1 MSDMLHL
8 CAKDK
13 KENINIFRNLF
24 KGREDVFAKYWISRR
39 TGKKGYSPV
48 CKNEWIPQ
56 ICRKPCEKCG
66 NKEYVPLDDF
76 WIEKHLRGDIII
88 GIYPI
93 QLDDRVNFLAFD
105 FDKGS
110 WFEDSIILLKF
121 CQSIDLPAH
130 LERSKSGNG
139 AHLWIFFSQSISAA
153 KVREFGF
160 MLLKKAGSIAIG
172 AIDVDAINDIDG
184 INKISNIDAAANDD
198 VDNISD
204 TIDIKKDNSGFDRI
218 FPNQDFLH
226 DGGLGNLIALPLQY
240 QARQKGN
247 TLFLDPDNSFTP
259 YINQW
264 NLLSNIRRI
273 SEIDIDLFIEKF
285 SEDTFL
291 RLSVSSSKS
300 PPQSSL
306 RDASQSLQS
315 SILEKGSLKI
325 IISNYLSISIKD
337 TDEVFYQFLR
347 KNLVIHN
354 PIFYDKKAKGFST
367 WDTPKMI
374 YCINSKGGN
383 YIIPRGFLKN
393 IERYLLQKSIP
404 FQIEDKSIKTPNKA
418 FNCRFRIYNYQKEAL
433 HEILKNNVGILE
445 APPGYGKTIIALAT
459 LPYRKQKTLIIVHT
473 RELLAQWIQ
482 KIGDVLDIEKNDIG
496 IIGGG
501 KEKIGKKIT
510 VATYQS
516 LIRKNLKILS
526 NKTGYVIVDECHRV
540 PANTFQKVVKEFKAR
555 YLFGLTATPF
565 RKDKLQKLMFL
576 YMGEIIHRIDP
587 DKISSELKGVNS
599 ILEIRYTDFYPT
611 FEKVK
616 KYKKIIEALTKDEN
630 RNNLIVRDIV
640 GEYSLDK
647 SILVLTGRK
656 GHCLEIS
663 QRLGRKS
670 KHSILTGNLSPKA
683 RGEILKDFKNKK
695 IRVLIATGQL
705 IGEGIDLPFLDTL
718 FLVFPTSSKTR
729 LIQYIGRVQRKNK
742 GKSISKVYDYYDQYV
757 SVLNIMFQKRKKI
770 YEKLGIKQIKPDNKV

>member
-1 MSDMLHL
+1 MLHL

-13 KENINIFRNLF
+13 KEKISIFRNLF
-24 KGREDVFAKYWISRR
+24 KGREDVFAKYWVSRK

-56 ICRKPCEKCG
+56 ICRKPCEKCA
-66 NKEYVPLDDF
+66 NKEYIPLDDF

-121 CQSIDLPAH
+121 CQSVDLPVH

-160 MLLKKAGSIAIG
+160 RLLEKAGIA
-172 AIDVDAINDIDG
+172 G
-184 INKISNIDAAANDD
+184 ISGDK
-198 VDNISD
+198 
-204 TIDIKKDNSGFDRI
+204 SGFDRI
-218 FPNQDFLH
+218 FPNQDFLQE
-226 DGGLGNLIALPLQY
+226 GGLGNLIALPLQY
-240 QARQKGN
+240 HARQKGN
-247 TLFLDPDNSFTP
+247 TSFLDPDNSFTP

-264 NLLSNIRRI
+264 DFLSSIRKI
-273 SEIDIDLFIEKF
+273 SENDIDLFIEKF
-285 SEDTFL
+285 SEDAFL
-291 RLSVSSSKS
+291 YPPAAPPES
-300 PPQSSL
+300 PSQSSI

-315 SILEKGSLKI
+315 PISKKRSLRI
-325 IISNYLSISIKD
+325 TISNYISIPIKD
-337 TDEVFYQFLR
+337 TDRQFYQFLR

-374 YCINSKGGN
+374 YCLNSKGGN

-393 IERYLLQKSIP
+393 IGRYLFQNSIP
-404 FQIEDKSIKTPNKA
+404 FQIEDKSIKTPNRA
-418 FNCRFRIYNYQKEAL
+418 FKCRIKIYNYQKKAL
-433 HEILKNNVGILE
+433 HGIFKNNVGILE

-459 LPYRKQKTLIIVHT
+459 LAYRKQRTLIIVHT
-473 RELLAQWIQ
+473 RELLVQWIQ
-482 KIGDVLDIEKNDIG
+482 KIGDVLGIEKGDVG

-516 LIRKNLKILS
+516 LIRKDLKILVE
-526 NKTGYVIVDECHRV
+526 KIGYVIVDECHRV
-540 PANTFQKVVKEFKAR
+540 PANTFQKVVKKFKAR
-555 YLFGLTATPF
+555 YLLGLTATPF

-587 DKISSELKGVNS
+587 DKISSELKGVDS
-599 ILEIRYTDFYPT
+599 ILEIRYTDFYPA

-616 KYKKIIEALTKDEN
+616 KYKKIIEALIKDEN

-670 KHSILTGNLSPKA
+670 KHSVLTGNLSPKA
-683 RGEILKDFKNKK
+683 RREVLKDFRDKK
-695 IRVLIATGQL
+695 IRVLLATGQL

-718 FLVFPTSSKTR
+718 FLVFPTSSKTK

-742 GKSISKVYDYYDQYV
+742 GKLISKIYDYHDQYV

>member
-1 MSDMLHL
+1 MSDVLRL
-8 CAKDK
+8 CAEDK
-13 KENINIFRNLF
+13 KEKISIFRNLF
-24 KGREDVFAKYWISRR
+24 KGREDVFAKYWVSRR

-66 NKEYVPLDDF
+66 NKDYVPLDDF
-76 WIEKHLRGDIII
+76 WIEKHLKGEVTI

-93 QLDDRVNFLAFD
+93 QLDDRVNFLVFD
-105 FDKGS
+105 FDKEN
-110 WFEDSIILLKF
+110 WFEDAKQLVKF
-121 CQSIDLPAH
+121 CQSIDLTTY
-130 LERSKSGNG
+130 LERSRSGNG
-139 AHLWIFFSQSISAA
+139 GHLWIFFSQSVSAA

-160 MLLKKAGSIAIG
+160 TLLEKASIA
-172 AIDVDAINDIDG
+172 G
-184 INKISNIDAAANDD
+184 ISGDK
-198 VDNISD
+198 
-204 TIDIKKDNSGFDRI
+204 SGFDRI
-218 FPNQDFLH
+218 FPNQDFLQE
-226 DGGLGNLIALPLQY
+226 GGLGNLIALPLQY
-240 QARQKGN
+240 NAWQEGN
-247 TLFLDPDNSFTP
+247 TLFLNPDNTYIP

-264 NLLSNIRRI
+264 NFLSAIRKI
-273 SEIDIDLFIEKF
+273 SEIDIDLFLRSPSADIPLPISEK
-285 SEDTFL
+285 
-291 RLSVSSSKS
+291 R
-300 PPQSSL
+300 SL
-306 RDASQSLQS
+306 R
-315 SILEKGSLKI
+315 IT
-325 IISNYLSISIKD
+325 ISNYISISIKD
-337 TDEVFYQFLR
+337 TDRQFYQFLR

-354 PIFYDKKAKGFST
+354 PIFYDKKGKGFST

-374 YCINSKGGN
+374 YCLNSKRGD

-393 IERYLLQKSIP
+393 IERYLFQNSMP

-418 FNCRFRIYNYQKEAL
+418 FRCRFKIYNYQKKAL
-433 HEILKNNVGILE
+433 HEILKNNMGILE

-459 LPYRKQKTLIIVHT
+459 LVYRKQRTLIVVHT

-482 KIGDVLDIEKNDIG
+482 KIGDVLGIEKGDVG

-501 KEKIGKKIT
+501 KEKIGKNIT

-516 LIRKNLKILS
+516 LVRKNLKIIVD
-526 NKTGYVIVDECHRV
+526 KIGYIIVDECHRV

-555 YLFGLTATPF
+555 YLLGLTATPF

-587 DKISSELKGVNS
+587 DKISSELKGVDS
-599 ILEIRYTDFYPT
+599 ILEIRYTDFYPI

-616 KYKKIIEALTKDEN
+616 KYKKIIEALTEDEN
-630 RNNLIVRDIV
+630 RNNLIARDII

-656 GHCLEIS
+656 RHCLEIS
-663 QRLGRKS
+663 QRLGQKV
-670 KHSILTGNLSPKA
+670 KHSVLTGNLSQKV
-683 RGEILKDFKNKK
+683 RREILKDFKDKK
-695 IRVLIATGQL
+695 IRVLIATSQL

-729 LIQYIGRVQRKNK
+729 LIQYIGRVQRKNR

-770 YEKLGIKQIKPDNKV
+770 YEKLGIKQIRPENKV

>member
-13 KENINIFRNLF
+13 KEKISIFRNLF

-39 TGKKGYSPV
+39 TGKQGYSPV

-105 FDKGS
+105 FDKGN
-110 WFEDSIILLKF
+110 WLEDSINLLKF
-121 CQSIDLPAH
+121 CQSIDLPAY

-139 AHLWIFFSQSISAA
+139 AHLWIFFSQPISAA

-172 AIDVDAINDIDG
+172 AIDSTNDIDG
-184 INKISNIDAAANDD
+184 INKISNIDTTANDYAID
-198 VDNISD
+198 ISN
-204 TIDIKKDNSGFDRI
+204 TVNIKKDNSGFDRI

-226 DGGLGNLIALPLQY
+226 DGGLGNL
-240 QARQKGN
+240 
-247 TLFLDPDNSFTP
+247 T
-259 YINQW
+259 
-264 NLLSNIRRI
+264 I
-273 SEIDIDLFIEKF
+273 S
-285 SEDTFL
+285 
-291 RLSVSSSKS
+291 
-300 PPQSSL
+300 
-306 RDASQSLQS
+306 
-315 SILEKGSLKI
+315 EKGSLKI
-325 IISNYLSISIKD
+325 IISNYLSIPIKD

-383 YIIPRGFLKN
+383 YIIPRGFLTN
-393 IERYLLQKSIP
+393 IERYLFQKSIP
-404 FQIEDKSIKTPNKA
+404 FQIKDKSIKTPNRA
-418 FNCRFRIYNYQKEAL
+418 FKCRIKIYNYQKKAL
-433 HEILKNNVGILE
+433 QEILKNNMGILE
-445 APPGYGKTIIALAT
+445 APPGYGKTIIALTT
-459 LPYRKQKTLIIVHT
+459 LVYRKQSTLIIVHT
-473 RELLAQWIQ
+473 RELLVQWIQ
-482 KIGDVLDIEKNDIG
+482 KIGDVLGIEKGDVG

-516 LIRKNLKILS
+516 LVRKDLKILVD
-526 NKTGYVIVDECHRV
+526 KIGYLIVDECHRV

-555 YLFGLTATPF
+555 YLLGLTATPF

-587 DKISSELKGVNS
+587 DKISSELKGADS
-599 ILEIRYTDFYPT
+599 ILEIRHTDFYPT
-611 FEKVK
+611 FEIVK
-616 KYKKIIEALTKDEN
+616 KYKKIIEALIKDEN
-630 RNNLIVRDIV
+630 RNNLIVKDII

-656 GHCLEIS
+656 GHCLEMS

-683 RGEILKDFKNKK
+683 RGEILKDFKDKK

-742 GKSISKVYDYYDQYV
+742 GKSISKIYDYYDQYV

>member
-1 MSDMLHL
+1 MIHL
-8 CAKDK
+8 GAKDK
-13 KENINIFRNLF
+13 KEKISIFRNLF
-24 KGREDVFAKYWISRR
+24 KGRENVFAKYWVSRK

-56 ICRKPCEKCG
+56 ICRKPCEKCE

-93 QLDDRVNFLAFD
+93 QIDDRVNFLAFD

-121 CQSIDLPAH
+121 CQSINLPAYV
-130 LERSKSGNG
+130 ERSKSGNG

-160 MLLKKAGSIAIG
+160 MLLKKAGSIGVG
-172 AIDVDAINDIDG
+172 AIDAINDIDG
-184 INKISNIDAAANDD
+184 TNKISNIDATANDYIID
-198 VDNISD
+198 ISN
-204 TIDIKKDNSGFDRI
+204 TINIKKDNGGFDRI

-247 TLFLDPDNSFTP
+247 TLFLDPDNSYTP

-264 NLLSNIRRI
+264 NLLINIRRI

-285 SEDTFL
+285 SEDAFS
-291 RLSVSSSKS
+291 RLSASPSES
-300 PPQSSL
+300 PPQSSI
-306 RDASQSLQS
+306 RDASQSLQP
-315 SILEKGSLKI
+315 SISEKRSLKI
-325 IISNYLSISIKD
+325 IISNYLSIPIKD

-374 YCINSKGGN
+374 YCLNSKGGN

-393 IERYLLQKSIP
+393 IERYLFQNSMP
-404 FQIEDKSIKTPNKA
+404 FQIEDKSIKTPNRA
-418 FNCRFRIYNYQKEAL
+418 FKCRIKIYNYQEEAL
-433 HEILKNNVGILE
+433 HEVLKNNVGILE
-445 APPGYGKTIIALAT
+445 APPGYGKTVIALAT
-459 LPYRKQKTLIIVHT
+459 LVYRKQRTLIIVHT
-473 RELLAQWIQ
+473 KELLAQWIQ
-482 KIGDVLDIEKNDIG
+482 KIGDVLGIEKGDVR
-496 IIGGG
+496 IIGEG

-516 LIRKNLKILS
+516 LIRKNLKILAD
-526 NKTGYVIVDECHRV
+526 KIGYVIVDECHRV

-555 YLFGLTATPF
+555 YLLGLTATPF

-587 DKISSELKGVNS
+587 DKISSELKGVDS
-599 ILEIRYTDFYPT
+599 ILEIRHTDFYPT

-616 KYKKIIEALTKDEN
+616 KYKKIIEALTEDEN
-630 RNNLIVRDIV
+630 RNNLITRDII

-663 QRLGRKS
+663 QRLGQKV
-670 KHSILTGNLSPKA
+670 KHSVLTGNLSLKV
-683 RGEILKDFKNKK
+683 RREILRDFKNKK
-695 IRVLIATGQL
+695 TRVLVATGQL

-770 YEKLGIKQIKPDNKV
+770 YEKLGIKQIKPDKKV

>member
-1 MSDMLHL
+1 MPDMLHL

-13 KENINIFRNLF
+13 KEKISIFRNLF
-24 KGREDVFAKYWISRR
+24 KGREDVFAKYWASRR
-39 TGKKGYSPV
+39 TEKKGYSPV

-66 NKEYVPLDDF
+66 NKDYVPLDDF
-76 WIEKHLRGDIII
+76 WIEKHLKGEVTI

-93 QLDDRVNFLAFD
+93 QLDDRVNFLVFD
-105 FDKGS
+105 FDKEN
-110 WFEDSIILLKF
+110 WFENAKRLIKF
-121 CQSIDLPAH
+121 CQSIDLPTY
-130 LERSKSGNG
+130 LERSRSGNG
-139 AHLWIFFSQSISAA
+139 GHLWIFFSQSVSAA

-160 MLLKKAGSIAIG
+160 TLLEKAGIA
-172 AIDVDAINDIDG
+172 G
-184 INKISNIDAAANDD
+184 ISGDK
-198 VDNISD
+198 
-204 TIDIKKDNSGFDRI
+204 SGFDRI
-218 FPNQDFLH
+218 FPNQDFLQE
-226 DGGLGNLIALPLQY
+226 GGLGNLIALPLQY
-240 QARQKGN
+240 HARQKGN
-247 TLFLDPDNSFTP
+247 TLFLDPDNTYIP

-264 NLLSNIRRI
+264 NFLSAIRKI
-273 SEIDIDLFIEKF
+273 SEIDIDLF
-285 SEDTFL
+285 L
-291 RLSVSSSKS
+291 KS
-300 PPQSSL
+300 PSADIPLPISEKRSL
-306 RDASQSLQS
+306 R
-315 SILEKGSLKI
+315 IN
-325 IISNYLSISIKD
+325 ISNYISIPIKD
-337 TDEVFYQFLR
+337 TDRQFYQFLR

-374 YCINSKGGN
+374 YCLNSKGGN

-393 IERYLLQKSIP
+393 IERYLFQNSIS
-404 FQIEDKSIKTPNKA
+404 FQVEDKSIKTPNKA
-418 FNCRFRIYNYQKEAL
+418 FRCRFKIYNYQKKAL

-445 APPGYGKTIIALAT
+445 APPGYGKTIIALAS
-459 LPYRKQKTLIIVHT
+459 LVYRKQRALIIVHT
-473 RELLAQWIQ
+473 KELLAQWIQ
-482 KIGDVLDIEKNDIG
+482 KIGDVLGIEKGDVG

-516 LIRKNLKILS
+516 LVRKNLRIIVDKI
-526 NKTGYVIVDECHRV
+526 GYVIVDECHRV
-540 PANTFQKVVKEFKAR
+540 PANTFQKVVKEFKVR
-555 YLFGLTATPF
+555 YLLGLTATPF

-587 DKISSELKGVNS
+587 DKISSELKGVDS
-599 ILEIRYTDFYPT
+599 ILEIRHTDFYPT

-616 KYKKIIEALTKDEN
+616 KYRKIIEALTEDEN
-630 RNNLIVRDIV
+630 RNNLIARDII

-663 QRLGRKS
+663 QRLGQKV
-670 KHSILTGNLSPKA
+670 KHSVLTGNLSQKV
-683 RGEILKDFKNKK
+683 RRETLRDFKDKK
-695 IRVLIATGQL
+695 IRVLIATSQL
-705 IGEGIDLPFLDTL
+705 IGEGVDLPFLDTL

-757 SVLNIMFQKRKKI
+757 SILNIMFQKRKKI
-770 YEKLGIKQIKPDNKV
+770 YEKLGIKQTKPDNKV

>member
-8 CAKDK
+8 CEKDK
-13 KENINIFRNLF
+13 KGKISIFRNLF
-24 KGREDVFAKYWISRR
+24 KGREDVFAKYWVSRK

-121 CQSIDLPAH
+121 CQSINLPAH

-160 MLLKKAGSIAIG
+160 RLLEKGGIAG
-172 AIDVDAINDIDG
+172 
-184 INKISNIDAAANDD
+184 ISGD
-198 VDNISD
+198 
-204 TIDIKKDNSGFDRI
+204 KSGFDRI

-240 QARQKGN
+240 KARQKGN
-247 TLFLDPDNSFTP
+247 TLFLDPDNSFKP

-264 NLLSNIRRI
+264 NLLINIGRI
-273 SEIDIDLFIEKF
+273 SEIDIDLFIEKI
-285 SEDTFL
+285 SDDTFL
-291 RLSVSSSKS
+291 NLSVFPSKS
-300 PPQSSL
+300 PLQSSL
-306 RDASQSLQS
+306 RDASQSLQPS
-315 SILEKGSLKI
+315 TLEKESLKI
-325 IISNYLSISIKD
+325 TISNYLSIPIKD

-367 WDTPKMI
+367 WDTPKII

-404 FQIEDKSIKTPNKA
+404 FQIEDESIKTPNRA
-418 FNCRFRIYNYQKEAL
+418 FKCRIKIYNYQKEAL
-433 HEILKNNVGILE
+433 KEILKNNVGILE
-445 APPGYGKTIIALAT
+445 APPGYGKTVIALAT
-459 LPYRKQKTLIIVHT
+459 LPYRKQRSLIIVHT
-473 RELLAQWIQ
+473 KELLVQWIQ
-482 KIGDVLDIEKNDIG
+482 KIGDVMGIEKSDIG

-501 KEKIGKKIT
+501 KEKIGEKIT

-516 LIRKNLKILS
+516 LIRKDLKILVD
-526 NKTGYVIVDECHRV
+526 KIGYVIVDECHRV

-555 YLFGLTATPF
+555 YLLGLTATPF

-670 KHSILTGNLSPKA
+670 KHSILTGNLSPKV
-683 RGEILKDFKNKK
+683 RREVLKDFRDKK
-695 IRVLIATGQL
+695 IRVLLATGQL

-718 FLVFPTSSKTR
+718 FLVFPTSSKTK
-729 LIQYIGRVQRKNK
+729 LIQ
-742 GKSISKVYDYYDQYV
+742 
-757 SVLNIMFQKRKKI
+757 
-770 YEKLGIKQIKPDNKV
+770 

>member
-13 KENINIFRNLF
+13 KEKISIFCNLF
-24 KGREDVFAKYWISRR
+24 KGREDVFAKYWVSRK
-39 TGKKGYSPV
+39 TGKRGYSPV

-66 NKEYVPLDDF
+66 NKEYIPLDDF
-76 WIEKHLRGDIII
+76 WIEEHLRGDIII

-105 FDKGS
+105 FDKGN
-110 WFEDSIILLKF
+110 WFGDSIILLKL
-121 CQSIDLPAH
+121 CQSIDLPAY

-139 AHLWIFFSQSISAA
+139 AHLWIFFSRSISAA

-160 MLLKKAGSIAIG
+160 TLLGKAG
-172 AIDVDAINDIDG
+172 
-184 INKISNIDAAANDD
+184 
-198 VDNISD
+198 ISD
-204 TIDIKKDNSGFDRI
+204 ISGDKSGFDRI
-218 FPNQDFLH
+218 FPNQDFLQE
-226 DGGLGNLIALPLQY
+226 GGLGNLIALPLQY
-240 QARQKGN
+240 HARQKGN
-247 TLFLDPDNSFTP
+247 TLFLDPDNTYIP
-259 YINQW
+259 YTNQW
-264 NLLSNIRRI
+264 NFLSAIRKI

-285 SEDTFL
+285 SENTFL
-291 RLSVSSSKS
+291 YPSVSPSESL
-300 PPQSSL
+300 PQSL
-306 RDASQSLQS
+306 IRDASQSLQS
-315 SILEKGSLKI
+315 PISEKRSLRI
-325 IISNYLSISIKD
+325 TISNYISIPIKD
-337 TDEVFYQFLR
+337 TDRQFYQFLR

-374 YCINSKGGN
+374 YCLNSKEGN

-393 IERYLLQKSIP
+393 IERYLFQNSML
-404 FQIEDKSIKTPNKA
+404 FQIEDKSIKTPNRA
-418 FNCRFRIYNYQKEAL
+418 FRCRFKIYSYQKKAL

-445 APPGYGKTIIALAT
+445 APPGYGKTIIALAS
-459 LPYRKQKTLIIVHT
+459 LVYRKQRALIIVHT
-473 RELLAQWIQ
+473 KELLAQWIQ
-482 KIGDVLDIEKNDIG
+482 KIGDVLEIEKGDIG

-516 LIRKNLKILS
+516 LVRKNLKIIVD
-526 NKTGYVIVDECHRV
+526 KIGYVIVDECHRV
-540 PANTFQKVVKEFKAR
+540 PANTFQKVVREFKAR
-555 YLFGLTATPF
+555 YLLGLTATPF

-587 DKISSELKGVNS
+587 DKISSELRGVDS
-599 ILEIRYTDFYPT
+599 ILEIRHTDFYPD
-611 FEKVK
+611 FEAVRKF
-616 KYKKIIEALTKDEN
+616 KKIIDLLIKDEN
-630 RNNLIVRDIV
+630 RNDLIARGII

-656 GHCLEIS
+656 GHCKEIS
-663 QRLGRKS
+663 QKLGQKV
-670 KHSILTGNLSPKA
+670 KHSVLTGNLSQKA
-683 RGEILKDFKNKK
+683 RREILRDFKDKK
-695 IRVLIATGQL
+695 IRVLIATSQL
-705 IGEGIDLPFLDTL
+705 IGEGIDLPFSDTL

-757 SVLNIMFQKRKKI
+757 SVLNIMFQKRKKV

>member
-1 MSDMLHL
+1 MSDILRL
-8 CAKDK
+8 RAEDK
-13 KENINIFRNLF
+13 KEKISIFRNLF
-24 KGREDVFAKYWISRR
+24 KGREDVFAKYWVSRK

-66 NKEYVPLDDF
+66 NKDYVPLDDF
-76 WIEKHLRGDIII
+76 WIEKHLKGEETI

-93 QLDDRVNFLAFD
+93 QLDDRVNFLVFD

-121 CQSIDLPAH
+121 CQSINLPAH
-130 LERSKSGNG
+130 IERSKSGNG

-160 MLLKKAGSIAIG
+160 MLLKKAGIA
-172 AIDVDAINDIDG
+172 G
-184 INKISNIDAAANDD
+184 ISGDK
-198 VDNISD
+198 
-204 TIDIKKDNSGFDRI
+204 SGFDRI
-218 FPNQDFLH
+218 FPNQDFLQE
-226 DGGLGNLIALPLQY
+226 GGLGNLIALPLQY
-240 QARQKGN
+240 HARQKGN
-247 TLFLDPDNSFTP
+247 TLFLDPDNTYIP

-264 NLLSNIRRI
+264 NILSTIRKI
-273 SEIDIDLFIEKF
+273 NEIDIDLFIEKF
-285 SEDTFL
+285 SEDTFS
-291 RLSVSSSKS
+291 RLSASTSKS
-300 PPQSSL
+300 PPQSSI
-306 RDASQSLQS
+306 RDASQSLQP
-315 SILEKGSLKI
+315 SISEKRSLKI
-325 IISNYLSISIKD
+325 IISNYLLIPIKD
-337 TDEVFYQFLR
+337 TDEAFYQFLR

-354 PIFYDKKAKGFST
+354 PIFYDKKAKGFSI
-367 WDTPKMI
+367 WDTPRMI

-393 IERYLLQKSIP
+393 IERYLFQNSMP
-404 FQIEDKSIKTPNKA
+404 FQIEDKSIKTSNRA
-418 FNCRFRIYNYQKEAL
+418 FKCRIKIYNYQKKAL
-433 HEILKNNVGILE
+433 QEILKNNTGILE

-459 LPYRKQKTLIIVHT
+459 LIYRRQRTLIIVHT

-482 KIGDVLDIEKNDIG
+482 KIGDVLGIEKGDVG

-516 LIRKNLKILS
+516 LIRKNLKIIVD
-526 NKTGYVIVDECHRV
+526 KIGYVIVDECHRV

-555 YLFGLTATPF
+555 YLLGLTATPF

-587 DKISSELKGVNS
+587 DKISSELRGVNS
-599 ILEIRYTDFYPT
+599 ILEIRHTDFYPT

-616 KYKKIIEALTKDEN
+616 KYKKIIGALTEDEN
-630 RNNLIVRDIV
+630 RNNLITRDIIS
-640 GEYSLDK
+640 EYSLDK

-663 QRLGRKS
+663 QRLGQKV
-670 KHSILTGNLSPKA
+670 KHSVLTGNLSSKA
-683 RGEILKDFKNKK
+683 RGKILKDFKDKK
-695 IRVLIATGQL
+695 TRVLIATGQL

-742 GKSISKVYDYYDQYV
+742 GESISKIYDYYDQYV
-757 SVLNIMFQKRKKI
+757 SVLNIMFQKRKKV
-770 YEKLGIKQIKPDNKV
+770 YEKLGIKQTKPDNKV

>member
-1 MSDMLHL
+1 MSDILRL
-8 CAKDK
+8 CAEDK
-13 KENINIFRNLF
+13 KEKISIFRNLF
-24 KGREDVFAKYWISRR
+24 KGREDVFAKYWVSRR

-66 NKEYVPLDDF
+66 NKDYVPLDDF
-76 WIEKHLRGDIII
+76 WIEKHLKGEVTI

-93 QLDDRVNFLAFD
+93 QLDDRVNFLVFD
-105 FDKGS
+105 FDKEN
-110 WFEDSIILLKF
+110 WFEDAKQLVKF
-121 CQSIDLPAH
+121 CQSIDLTTY
-130 LERSKSGNG
+130 LERSRSGNG
-139 AHLWIFFSQSISAA
+139 GHLWIFFSQSVSAA

-160 MLLKKAGSIAIG
+160 TLLEKASIA
-172 AIDVDAINDIDG
+172 G
-184 INKISNIDAAANDD
+184 ISGDK
-198 VDNISD
+198 
-204 TIDIKKDNSGFDRI
+204 SGFDRI
-218 FPNQDFLH
+218 FPNQDFLQE
-226 DGGLGNLIALPLQY
+226 GGLGNLIALPLQY
-240 QARQKGN
+240 NAWQEGN
-247 TLFLDPDNSFTP
+247 TLFLNPDNTYIP

-264 NLLSNIRRI
+264 NFLSAIRKI
-273 SEIDIDLFIEKF
+273 SEIGIDLFLRSPSADIPLPISEK
-285 SEDTFL
+285 
-291 RLSVSSSKS
+291 R
-300 PPQSSL
+300 SL
-306 RDASQSLQS
+306 R
-315 SILEKGSLKI
+315 IT
-325 IISNYLSISIKD
+325 ISNYISISIKD
-337 TDEVFYQFLR
+337 TDRQFYQFLR

-354 PIFYDKKAKGFST
+354 PIFYDKKGKGFST

-374 YCINSKGGN
+374 YCLNSKRGD

-393 IERYLLQKSIP
+393 IERYLFQNSMP

-418 FNCRFRIYNYQKEAL
+418 FRCRFKIYNYQKKAL
-433 HEILKNNVGILE
+433 HEILKNNMGILE

-459 LPYRKQKTLIIVHT
+459 LVYRKQRTLIVVHT

-482 KIGDVLDIEKNDIG
+482 KIGDVLGIEKGDVG

-501 KEKIGKKIT
+501 KEKIGKNIT

-516 LIRKNLKILS
+516 LVRKNLKIIVD
-526 NKTGYVIVDECHRV
+526 KIGYIIVDECHRV

-555 YLFGLTATPF
+555 YLLGLTATPF

-587 DKISSELKGVNS
+587 DKISSELKGVDS
-599 ILEIRYTDFYPT
+599 ILEIRYTDFYPI

-616 KYKKIIEALTKDEN
+616 KYKKIIEALTEDEN
-630 RNNLIVRDIV
+630 RNNLIARDII

-656 GHCLEIS
+656 RHCLEIS
-663 QRLGRKS
+663 QRLGQKV
-670 KHSILTGNLSPKA
+670 KHSVLTGNLSQKV
-683 RGEILKDFKNKK
+683 RREILKDFKDKK
-695 IRVLIATGQL
+695 IRVLIATSQL

-729 LIQYIGRVQRKNK
+729 LIQYIGRVQRKNR

-770 YEKLGIKQIKPDNKV
+770 YEKLGIKQIRPENKV

>member
-13 KENINIFRNLF
+13 EEKISIFRNLF
-24 KGREDVFAKYWISRR
+24 KGREDVFAKYWVSRR

-48 CKNEWIPQ
+48 CKNEWIPY

-76 WIEKHLRGDIII
+76 WVEKHLRGDIII

-105 FDKGS
+105 FDKGN
-110 WFEDSIILLKF
+110 WLENSINLLKF
-121 CQSIDLPAH
+121 CQSIDLPAY

-139 AHLWIFFSQSISAA
+139 AHLWIFFSQPISAA

-160 MLLKKAGSIAIG
+160 MLLKKAGSIGVG
-172 AIDVDAINDIDG
+172 AIDAINDING
-184 INKISNIDAAANDD
+184 TNKISNIDATANDYIIEISN
-198 VDNISD
+198 NIN
-204 TIDIKKDNSGFDRI
+204 IKKDNGGFDRI

-226 DGGLGNLIALPLQY
+226 DEGLGNLIALPLQY

-247 TLFLDPDNSFTP
+247 TLFLDPENSYIP

-273 SEIDIDLFIEKF
+273 SEIDINLFIEKF
-285 SEDTFL
+285 SEDTFS

-306 RDASQSLQS
+306 RDTSQSLQPS
-315 SILEKGSLKI
+315 TSEKGSLKI
-325 IISNYLSISIKD
+325 TISNYLSIPIKD

-367 WDTPKMI
+367 WDTPRMI

-393 IERYLLQKSIP
+393 IERYLFQNSVP
-404 FQIEDKSIKTPNKA
+404 FKIEDKSIKTSNRA
-418 FNCRFRIYNYQKEAL
+418 FKCRIKIYNYQKKAL
-433 HEILKNNVGILE
+433 QEILKNNMGILE
-445 APPGYGKTIIALAT
+445 APPGYGKTIIALST
-459 LPYRKQKTLIIVHT
+459 LTYRKQRSLIIVHT
-473 RELLAQWIQ
+473 KELLTQWIQ
-482 KIGDVLDIEKNDIG
+482 KIGDVLGIERGDVG

-516 LIRKNLKILS
+516 LIRKNLKILADRI
-526 NKTGYVIVDECHRV
+526 GYVIVDECHRV

-555 YLFGLTATPF
+555 YLLGLTATPF

-616 KYKKIIEALTKDEN
+616 KYKKIIEALTEDEN
-630 RNNLIVRDIV
+630 RNYLIARDII

-663 QRLGRKS
+663 QRLGQKT

-683 RGEILKDFKNKK
+683 RREVLKDFKDKK
-695 IRVLIATGQL
+695 IRVLLATGQL
-705 IGEGIDLPFLDTL
+705 IGEGIDLPFLNTL
-718 FLVFPTSSKTR
+718 FLVFPTSSKTK

>member
-13 KENINIFRNLF
+13 KEKISIFRNLF

-39 TGKKGYSPV
+39 TGKQGYSPV

-105 FDKGS
+105 FDKGN
-110 WFEDSIILLKF
+110 WLEDSINLLKF
-121 CQSIDLPAH
+121 CQSIDLPAY

-139 AHLWIFFSQSISAA
+139 AHLWIFFSQPISAA

-160 MLLKKAGSIAIG
+160 MLLKKAGSIAIS
-172 AIDVDAINDIDG
+172 AIDSTNDIDG
-184 INKISNIDAAANDD
+184 INKISNIDTTANDYAID
-198 VDNISD
+198 ISN
-204 TIDIKKDNSGFDRI
+204 TVNIKKDNSGFDRI

-226 DGGLGNLIALPLQY
+226 DGGLGNLIALPSQY

-247 TLFLDPDNSFTP
+247 TLFLDPDNSCTP

-273 SEIDIDLFIEKF
+273 SEIDIDLFIDKF
-285 SEDTFL
+285 SEDT
-291 RLSVSSSKS
+291 LSHFSASLSKS

-306 RDASQSLQS
+306 RDASQSLQP
-315 SILEKGSLKI
+315 SISEKGSLKI
-325 IISNYLSISIKD
+325 IISNYLSIPIKD

-393 IERYLLQKSIP
+393 IERYLFQKSIP
-404 FQIEDKSIKTPNKA
+404 FQIKDKSIKTPNRA
-418 FNCRFRIYNYQKEAL
+418 FKCRIKIYNYQKKAL
-433 HEILKNNVGILE
+433 QEILKNNMGILE
-445 APPGYGKTIIALAT
+445 APPGYGKTIIALTT
-459 LPYRKQKTLIIVHT
+459 LVYRKQSTLIIVHT
-473 RELLAQWIQ
+473 RELLVQWIQ
-482 KIGDVLDIEKNDIG
+482 KIGDVLGIEKGDVG

-516 LIRKNLKILS
+516 LVRKDLKILVD
-526 NKTGYVIVDECHRV
+526 KIGYLIVDECHRV
-540 PANTFQKVVKEFKAR
+540 PANTFQKVVKKFKAR
-555 YLFGLTATPF
+555 YLLGLTATPF

-587 DKISSELKGVNS
+587 DKISSELKGVDS
-599 ILEIRYTDFYPT
+599 ILEIRHTDFYPT

-616 KYKKIIEALTKDEN
+616 KYKKVIEALIKDEN
-630 RNNLIVRDIV
+630 RNNLIVKDII

-656 GHCLEIS
+656 GHCLEMS

-683 RGEILKDFKNKK
+683 RGEILKDFKDKK

-742 GKSISKVYDYYDQYV
+742 GKSISKIYDYYDQYV